1 MQKKLVLFLIVLVS
15 IKSYAQSVNIYQV
28 DPLDKVFKE
37 RAYFDSRKDTLHAA
51 AGETVSV
58 QLVAKANK
66 EIKNLAIEAV
76 NINNGAKKLYAKS
89 GWVTY
94 VPVGRSYIPASRDIL
109 HSVSGYFPDPIVDD
123 TTLNLNTGEIN
134 PLWIS
139 VPIPVNTP
147 SGIYKGKV
155 NISGMVSKR
164 KESFQ
169 QDFVIKVYPV
179 KVPQTSLWISNW
191 SNHPNTKSLEPL
203 NRGNKVE
210 AFSPLYWELVKVHAD
225 MMASHNQNVN
235 RIYPLRNTGF
245 RIKDGKYTFD
255 FTNFDKEVE
264 IFEKAGVLK
273 RIEGGH
279 IAWRSAGWDDPFFVE
294 VILENNEENRKIQKS
309 HLPDDRHDGMRS
321 VILPL
326 SDKRAQNFLD
336 QFLPALRDH
345 LQQKGWL
352 HKYMQH
358 ISDEPTAKNSP
369 SYLEISRYVKK
380 YMPDVKIMEAVLTS
394 KEVKDGIDLW
404 IPVLDVYHKDYK
416 FYQDLQKN
424 GKEIW
429 FYTCVGPRGN
439 YANRFIELPLIQSRY
454 LHWINYKYGATGFLH
469 WGLNYWDGGNPLIDD
484 ASRDR
489 GKLPAGDAYIVYP
502 GYRKLYT
509 SIRFETMR
517 DGIYDYELLKM
528 LEKKDPKKA
537 KEFVDDL
544 IKGFNEYD
552 NSVMYFRKIRKQ
564 MLHELSS

>member
-1 MQKKLVLFLIVLVS
+1 MEKKLVLFLIVLVS

-37 RAYFDSRKDTLHAA
+37 RAYFDLRKDTLHAA

-235 RIYPLRNTGF
+235 RIYPLRNTSF

>member
-1 MQKKLVLFLIVLVS
+1 MEKKLVLFLILLMS

-37 RAYFDSRKDTLHAA
+37 RAYFYSRKDTLHAA

-139 VPIPVNTP
+139 VPVPVNTP

-155 NISGMVSKR
+155 HISGMVNKR

-169 QDFVIKVYPV
+169 QDFVIKIYPV

-191 SNHPNTKSLEPL
+191 SNHPNTRSLEPL

-564 MLHELSS
+564 MLEQLSI